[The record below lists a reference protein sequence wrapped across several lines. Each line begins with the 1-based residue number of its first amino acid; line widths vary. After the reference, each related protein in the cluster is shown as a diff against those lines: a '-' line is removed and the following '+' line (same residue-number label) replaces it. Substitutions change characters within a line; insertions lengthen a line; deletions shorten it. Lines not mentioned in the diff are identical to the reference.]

1 MKIAF
6 IYLGQQGGGVSME
19 YLEYAIGLAQ
29 FANILCILSNKS
41 DDYTKWVEK
50 AETNNNMSVIDV
62 STTKNAFFGGLQMLN
77 PIKFYK
83 IRRQI
88 NRFSPDVIYS
98 PMGHPWERIIVPFLK
113 CKFTVKSIHDVKYH
127 KGENTLFSKI
137 LNILFSYDS
146 SRYVVFSKYSKHELA
161 KIKDDSKIWIL
172 PLGCTI
178 SLSQDRILDQTF
190 YGRFL
195 FFGRLIEYK
204 GIDVLLRSLDKVFMS
219 FPNVKLVLAG
229 RGDLSKYKDMLI
241 KYKDHIEVHN
251 EWIQNDEIDS
261 YFRNVDFVVAP
272 YVDATQSGVVPLSYV
287 FGKPVIVS
295 NCGGLPEQV
304 SEGNTGLIVEQGDS
318 DSLANAIIS
327 FYSNRN
333 KLIEMKK
340 SAYEFAEKNSW
351 QFTAEKLIEY
361 IRQEGGEKL

>member
-6 IYLGQQGGGVSME
+6 IYLGQQGGGVSLDF
-19 YLEYAIGLAQ
+19 LEYAIGLAQ

-41 DDYTKWVEK
+41 DDYQKWVEK
-50 AETNNNMSVIDV
+50 AETNSNMSIIGI
-62 STTKNAFFGGLQMLN
+62 STTKNALSGGIQMLN
-77 PIKFYK
+77 PIKFHN

-88 NRFSPDVIYS
+88 NRFSPDVVYS
-98 PMGHPWERIIVPFLK
+98 PMGHPWERIIIPFLK

-137 LNILFSYDS
+137 LRFLFSYDS

-161 KIKDDSKIWIL
+161 KIKDDSRIWVL
-172 PLGCTI
+172 PLGCTL
-178 SLSQDRILDQTF
+178 SLSHNRRFDQTY

-204 GIDVLLRSLDKVFMS
+204 GIDILLKSLGKVFVS
-219 FPNVKLVLAG
+219 FPDVELVLAG
-229 RGDLSKYKDMLI
+229 RGDLSKYKDMMI
-241 KYKDHIEVHN
+241 KHKDHIKVHN
-251 EWIQNDEIDS
+251 KWIQNDEVDS
-261 YFRNVDFVVAP
+261 FFRNIDFVVAP

-295 NCGGLPEQV
+295 NSGGLPEQV
-304 SEGNTGLIVEQGDS
+304 SEGKTGLIVKQGDP
-318 DSLANAIIS
+318 DTLANAIIS
-327 FYSNRN
+327 LYSNRN

-340 SAYEFAEKNSW
+340 YAYEFAEKNSW
-351 QFTAEKLIEY
+351 QFIAEKLIEN
-361 IRQEGGEKL
+361 IRRECKK

>member
-1 MKIAF
+1 MKIVF

-19 YLEYAIGLAQ
+19 YLEYAIGLAHY
-29 FANILCILSNKS
+29 ANILCILSNKS

-50 AETNNNMSVIDV
+50 AETNNNMSVIGI
-62 STTKNAFFGGLQMLN
+62 STTKNAFWGGLQMLN

-88 NRFSPDVIYS
+88 NSFLPDVIYS

-127 KGENTLFSKI
+127 KGENTMFSKI
-137 LNILFSYDS
+137 LNFLFSYDS

-161 KIKDDSKIWIL
+161 KIKNECKIWTL

-178 SLSQDRILDQTF
+178 SLSQDRKLDQTY

-204 GIDVLLRSLDKVFMS
+204 GIDVLLRSLDKVFLS
-219 FPNVKLVLAG
+219 FPDVKLVLAG

-241 KYKDHIEVHN
+241 KHRDNIEVHN
-251 EWIQNDEIDS
+251 EWIQNVEIDG

-295 NCGGLPEQV
+295 NSGGLPEQV
-304 SEGNTGLIVEQGDS
+304 LDGKTGLIVKQGDS
-318 DSLANAIIS
+318 NALASAIIS

-333 KLIEMKK
+333 ELIEMKK

-351 QFTAEKLIEY
+351 EHTAELLIGF
-361 IRQEGGEKL
+361 IRDDCEN